1 MNLSIL
7 GASGRIGQLLVKQ
20 VLANPEDRLLGCFVS
35 SHSPYLGQ
43 PVPGSKLK
51 YEMIEAPCERKAD
64 VIIDFSTP
72 AGTMQILED
81 LPARTNALII
91 GTTGFTNEQTHR
103 IKEASQY
110 VPIMVSVNFATS
122 FGLFVELCKTLQ
134 STFPQAPVEL
144 EETYHKDKKAN
155 PSGTSLYLAEVLES
169 ARRLAGTVATDPIPI
184 RVHRRGAVVGEHLF
198 RITLDGEEY
207 KFSFSVSAK
216 EAYANGALKA
226 ARWILGRP
234 GGLYAQADMSG
245 SN

>member
-20 VLANPEDRLLGCFVS
+20 LLANPEDQLLGCFVS

-43 PVPGSKLK
+43 AVPGSKLK
-51 YEMIEAPCERKAD
+51 YEMFEASSERKTD

-72 AGTMQILED
+72 TGTMQILEG
-81 LPARTNALII
+81 LSARTKALII
-91 GTTGFTNEQTHR
+91 GTTGFTIDQTHR
-103 IKEASQY
+103 IKEASQH
-110 VPIMVSVNFATS
+110 VPIMVSVNFAAS

-134 STFPQAPVEL
+134 STYPEAPAEL
-144 EETYHKDKKAN
+144 EETYHRDKKAN
-155 PSGTSLYLAEVLES
+155 PSGTSLYLAAELES
-169 ARRLAGTVATDPIPI
+169 ARRLAGSVATNPIPVRI
-184 RVHRRGAVVGEHLF
+184 HRRGAVVGEHLF

-207 KFSFSVSAK
+207 KFLFSVNDK

-226 ARWILGRP
+226 AHWILGRP
-234 GGLYAQADMSG
+234 AGLYTQADMSR